1 MLLLSDSVLR
11 LMMSSRN
18 AFLRP
23 PIVVGR
29 VHQQEQARNTKKKEP
44 KI

>member
-11 LMMSSRN
+11 VMSSRN
-18 AFLRP
+18 TCLRP

-29 VHQQEQARNTKKKEP
+29 VHQQKQARSTKKKEP
-44 KI
+44 KK